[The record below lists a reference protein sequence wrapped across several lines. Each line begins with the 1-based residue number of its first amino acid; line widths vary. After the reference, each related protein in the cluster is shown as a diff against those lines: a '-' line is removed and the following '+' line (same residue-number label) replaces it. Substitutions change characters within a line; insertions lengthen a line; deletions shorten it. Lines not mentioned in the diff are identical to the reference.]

1 MLKEENKQQQQAN
14 MYYTMRTE
22 NTTIENKKRSQGT
35 KDFSGEQNRNK
46 YIKSVRFYLFSYICI
61 NTYNRMYPLSQNLIQ
76 SGSDFFYFYTIRNYK
91 TFSVT
96 LLNTGSL
103 K

>member
-61 NTYNRMYPLSQNLIQ
+61 NTYNRMYPFSQNLIQ
-76 SGSDFFYFYTIRNYK
+76 SSSDFFIYCNKRNYK
-91 TFSVT
+91 SSPVT
-96 LLNTGSL
+96 
-103 K
+103 